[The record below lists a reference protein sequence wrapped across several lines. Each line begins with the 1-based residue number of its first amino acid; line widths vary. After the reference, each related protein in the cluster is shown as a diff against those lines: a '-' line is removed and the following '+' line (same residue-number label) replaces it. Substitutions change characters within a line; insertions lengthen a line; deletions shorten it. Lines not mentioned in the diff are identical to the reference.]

1 VRAFEPVVGQPDA
14 VAALRNHIAR
24 TGGSGATLIVGPE
37 GVGRFLLA
45 RCAAD
50 AILGAAVRSDLLVL
64 EPGAGIDGVRAS
76 TVQLARKPLEGPCT
90 VLILRDADKL
100 SIAALNA
107 LLKTLEEPP
116 AGAAI
121 FVVAEAPEFLPETVV
136 SRCRIVRARPLTDAQ
151 CAEVTGLE
159 EAADAEGSPGRALY
173 HREHKVGDA
182 ATELVTLLT
191 RAGGDT
197 LGGVEKVARR
207 KPGEDLKQHRRRMS
221 EVLRVAGSRLRRQ
234 LPESEDLL
242 RETVAALGSLLA
254 NANAGI
260 VFADLALHPW
270 KIDRQ
275 TKRPRATR

>member
-1 VRAFEPVVGQPDA
+1 VSAFDPVIGQPDA
-14 VAALRNHIAR
+14 VAALRSHIAR

-50 AILGAAVRSDLLVL
+50 AILGPAVRSDLLVL
-64 EPGAGIDGVRAS
+64 DPGAGIDGVRAS
-76 TVQLARKPLEGPCT
+76 TAQLARKPLEGPCT

-100 SIAALNA
+100 SVAALNA

-116 AGAAI
+116 AGASI

-136 SRCRIVRARPLTDAQ
+136 SRCRIVRARPLSDAQ
-151 CAEVTGLE
+151 CAQVTGLD

-173 HREHKVGDA
+173 QKEHKVTDA
-182 ATELVTLLT
+182 ATALVDLLGGP
-191 RAGGDT
+191 GGDV
-197 LGGVEKVARR
+197 LGAAEKIARR
-207 KPGEDLKQHRRRMS
+207 RPSEDSKQHRRRMS
-221 EVLRVAGSRLRRQ
+221 EVLRVAGTRLRRQ

-242 RETVAALGSLLA
+242 RETVAALGSLAA

-270 KIDRQ
+270 KK
-275 TKRPRATR
+275 KRPKANRRT